1 MITGTSGAALSPKGN
16 TTCAQMATIL
26 MRLAEG
32 PEEPQPVMPV
42 NLEPGT
48 WVSDGDTLYDDTDGH
63 KLFDLK
69 SVNGNTLTFTL
80 ESAGSAP
87 HYRIASTYPITVTLV
102 NGKATFPVNDSWGN
116 SGTGVITVKGD
127 YCIHITVDI
136 TSSDPNALWDIA
148 MDSDFYP
155 YGYLP

>member
-1 MITGTSGAALSPKGN
+1 
-16 TTCAQMATIL
+16 MATIL